1 MWIFPVSNKIFTAN
15 ILGMRKKRGFTLHA
29 GVHFPN
35 EPVSQYI
42 CMKLPITDDND
53 STHKND
59 ANTLSW
65 HMVNVSFQTNALLDG
80 HGPSW
85 TWPISEFDKNL
96 PSCYNI

>member
-1 MWIFPVSNKIFTAN
+1 
-15 ILGMRKKRGFTLHA
+15 MRKKRGFTLHA

-59 ANTLSW
+59 ANTLS
-65 HMVNVSFQTNALLDG
+65 
-80 HGPSW
+80 
-85 TWPISEFDKNL
+85 
-96 PSCYNI
+96 

>member
-1 MWIFPVSNKIFTAN
+1 MDFPCLQQN
-15 ILGMRKKRGFTLHA
+15 IYSKYIGNAEEKGLLHA

-65 HMVNVSFQTNALLDG
+65 HMVNVSFQTNASLDG

-85 TWPISEFDKNL
+85 TRPISEFDKNL